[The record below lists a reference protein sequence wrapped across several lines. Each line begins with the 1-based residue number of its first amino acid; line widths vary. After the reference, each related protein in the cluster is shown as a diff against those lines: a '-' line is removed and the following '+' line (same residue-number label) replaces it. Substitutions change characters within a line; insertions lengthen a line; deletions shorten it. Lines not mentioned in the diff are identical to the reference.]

1 MPKEGEIEVEQEW
14 WKKKTLEI
22 IGLTIED
29 KIILHVHNITNL
41 VQMWQTLKDLFEQ
54 HNNVQYLLWRPS
66 WWTAWKKEAWWL
78 SFSSNWNTL
87 WINQWTLG
95 RKFVKMSSLN
105 TFALIIETYEILV
118 SCTLVYCATCFW
130 IWMNLLRSCF
140 VTRPRR
146 RCVEKRWN
154 MKICSLIWNSNN
166 SRRKVKNGNGAK
178 QEGSYNFCGNLNR
191 WMHNYIELS
200 NEIKCH
206 VIKHNHKKV
215 AIHLLEGKSEDEI
228 DHFKD
233 CANSIIDPVQTYW
246 NSRLRNT
253 IKTYD
258 TLTMMLPNMSQTMV
272 MLSLQSKTEMAL
284 LKFKQ
289 R

>member
-1 MPKEGEIEVEQEW
+1 
-14 WKKKTLEI
+14 
-22 IGLTIED
+22 
-29 KIILHVHNITNL
+29 
-41 VQMWQTLKDLFEQ
+41 
-54 HNNVQYLLWRPS
+54 
-66 WWTAWKKEAWWL
+66 
-78 SFSSNWNTL
+78 
-87 WINQWTLG
+87 
-95 RKFVKMSSLN
+95 
-105 TFALIIETYEILV
+105 
-118 SCTLVYCATCFW
+118 
-130 IWMNLLRSCF
+130 
-140 VTRPRR
+140 
-146 RCVEKRWN
+146 
-154 MKICSLIWNSNN
+154 
-166 SRRKVKNGNGAK
+166 
-178 QEGSYNFCGNLNR
+178 
-191 WMHNYIELS
+191 
-200 NEIKCH
+200 
-206 VIKHNHKKV
+206 V